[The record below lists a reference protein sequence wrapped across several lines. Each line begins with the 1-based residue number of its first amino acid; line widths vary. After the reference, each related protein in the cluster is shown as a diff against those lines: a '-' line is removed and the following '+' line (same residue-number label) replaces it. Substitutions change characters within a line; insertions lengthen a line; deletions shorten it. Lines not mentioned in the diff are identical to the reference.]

1 LIVFSDCSTIN
12 QEEAET
18 AIANSEGFDM
28 EKIREVTEVHL
39 AVLESF
45 PPKLRI
51 TAAGTVPAGGWA
63 SPALQ
68 PRIHVQP
75 PPDGIHDFDFVAYP
89 PTGPA
94 PQVISPIQATYTWE
108 AFPEGVKGVRAHA
121 SQNAKTA
128 LVDTARFDRQ
138 PNRLILSDCD
148 GVTQIEYYPRALAP
162 VGEGG
167 EGREEEGVEEAANA
181 RFEYKGPEGHFVF
194 RGEEIGQEQNILGSL
209 ISVMLQPN
217 ADAGGLD
224 FALVLPPIHLQ
235 GEARQ
240 AFQTIG
246 IKIRSRGRAINPS
259 GAELSYEA
267 IDLQGVAEDIP
278 IL

>member
-1 LIVFSDCSTIN
+1 
-12 QEEAET
+12 
-18 AIANSEGFDM
+18 M

-45 PPKLRI
+45 PPQLRI
-51 TAAGTVPAGGWA
+51 TAAGTVPTGGW
-63 SPALQ
+63 SNPALQ
-68 PRIHVQP
+68 PHIHIQP
-75 PPDGIHDFDFVAYP
+75 PPDGIYDFDFVADP

-108 AFPEGVKGVRAHA
+108 AFPEGVKGVRIHA

-128 LVDTARFDRQ
+128 LLDMVRPDRQ
-138 PNRLILSDCD
+138 PNRFIFNDCD
-148 GVTQIEYYPRALAP
+148 GVTRIEYYPRALGP
-162 VGEGG
+162 LGEGG
-167 EGREEEGVEEAANA
+167 EGEEGEQGEEAADA

-194 RGEEIGQEQNILGSL
+194 RGEEIGQEQNILGL
-209 ISVMLQPN
+209 LVSVTLQPN

-224 FALVLPPIHLQ
+224 FALVLPPVRLQ

-240 AFQTIG
+240 TFQTIG
-246 IKIRSRGRAINPS
+246 IKIRSRGRVINPS
-259 GAELSYEA
+259 GPELSYEA
-267 IDLQGVAEDIP
+267 IDLQGIAEDIP